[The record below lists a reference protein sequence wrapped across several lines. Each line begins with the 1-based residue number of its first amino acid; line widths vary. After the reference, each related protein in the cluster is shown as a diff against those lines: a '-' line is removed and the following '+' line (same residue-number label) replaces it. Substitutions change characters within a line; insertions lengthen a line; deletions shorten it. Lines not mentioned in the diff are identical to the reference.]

1 MKVFSFRKMIE
12 VANER
17 SLNEIIN
24 SLASNG
30 GWVKKVEGQTELWLK
45 ENGYEHFAELKQCFV
60 EKGIK

>member
-24 SLASNG
+24 SLSSNG
-30 GWVKKVEGQTELWLK
+30 GWVKKVEGQTEKWLVD
-45 ENGYEHFAELKQCFV
+45 NGYGHFAELKQCFV
-60 EKGIK
+60 EKGVK